1 MKIAPYIAAKSASTS
16 YVKILAKE
24 LIKKDIRVF
33 ILSPGM
39 IKSNLTS
46 SIPEEYFKQIEQS
59 MPEKKLT
66 STKEISNMIN
76 AIYKGYLDASY
87 GNEIQVSKA
96 ERR

>member
-46 SIPEEYFKQIEQS
+46 NIPEEYFKQIEQS
-59 MPEKKLT
+59 LPEKKLT
-66 STKEISNMIN
+66 STKKKFQI
-76 AIYKGYLDASY
+76 
-87 GNEIQVSKA
+87 
-96 ERR
+96 